1 MLPPNCCYGL
11 FCHYFCDTR
20 HDILRAGQGDRVA
33 ERKAAGM
40 VADGFILAAVCRP
53 ALGQAHEPFTFQ
65 GRKVTDKTVLLFSL
79 IPECEGLTYTGK
91 QSWEGF
97 AVSAETRAE
106 TFLIALLSIDRIRR
120 SWKGRT
126 TGTCRPA

>member
-53 ALGQAHEPFTFQ
+53 ALGPAHEPFTFQ

-106 TFLIALLSIDRIRR
+106 TFLIALL
-120 SWKGRT
+120 
-126 TGTCRPA
+126 CH

>member
-1 MLPPNCCYGL
+1 
-11 FCHYFCDTR
+11 
-20 HDILRAGQGDRVA
+20 
-33 ERKAAGM
+33 M
-40 VADGFILAAVCRP
+40 VADGSSLQPYAVQPSGRP
-53 ALGQAHEPFTFQ
+53 MSRSHSK

-106 TFLIALLSIDRIRR
+106 TFLIALL
-120 SWKGRT
+120 
-126 TGTCRPA
+126 CH